1 MIQDLNRHAVGS
13 LATQLK
19 VHKIPSQDT
28 LKVFVNGHDPDGLAN
43 FLNFLKED

>member
-13 LATQLK
+13 SATLLK
-19 VHKIPSQDT
+19 VHKIPSKDT

-43 FLNFLKED
+43 LLNFLKED